1 MASNLPAPYLIAD
14 HKGLEVL
21 NSIGAPYGDE
31 MDWMENGT
39 EFTSWLEA
47 VGLLNAEERAQVEAQ
62 VEAAELDAAAARVR
76 HLRELFRENLE
87 EPSEAFLTELNAIM
101 SGVTGHYKIET
112 QEDGE
117 KAMRF
122 EPRYDCGDDLV
133 VRVAV
138 EIAELICLNEGDR
151 VRQCDGPTCTYWFR
165 DTSRNN
171 RRRWCS
177 MAVCGNRAKVK
188 AHRARK

>member
-31 MDWMENGT
+31 MDWLVNGA
-39 EFTSWLEA
+39 EFVSWMEA
-47 VGLLNAEERAQVEAQ
+47 VGLLSAAQGQEVLASISAE
-62 VEAAELDAAAARVR
+62 ELDAAAAKVR
-76 HLRELFRENLE
+76 SLRELFRDNLHE
-87 EPSEAFLTELNAIM
+87 QSETFLSKLNEIM
-101 SGVTGHYKIET
+101 RDVTGHYKVET
-112 QEDGE
+112 HECGS

-122 EPRYDCGDDLV
+122 EPRYECGDDLL

-138 EIAELICLNEGDR
+138 EIAELICLNEGER

-177 MAVCGNRAKVK
+177 MAICGNRAKVK